1 MQLLVDFVVGI
12 TDQRRK
18 AFLATGGFDT
28 AEHVHGVGVGD
39 IGDDE
44 PDKAGA
50 ATFEPARHEA
60 GTVVEIGNGL
70 FNTRQQRI
78 GQQVFLAV
86 KVARNAGFAGFG
98 GFRHVAD
105 GGPGWFAHR

>member
-12 TDQRRK
+12 TDQRRE
-18 AFLATGGFDT
+18 ALLATGGFNT
-28 AEHVHGVGVGD
+28 AEDVNGIGVGD
-39 IGDDE
+39 IGDDK

-50 ATFEPARHEA
+50 AAFEPARHEA

-70 FNTRQQRI
+70 FNTRQQCV

-86 KVARNAGFAGFG
+86 KVA
-98 GFRHVAD
+98 
-105 GGPGWFAHR
+105 